1 MTGERTHPPVRLS
14 RFGKNLLAVAV
25 GVLLVLAT
33 EVVLSVVG
41 VGRLADEDPFVG
53 FAGSSPLFVPV
64 PGGGGTGYHLNP
76 AKARYFNPQTFR
88 VPKADGTFRIFSFGG
103 STTYGR
109 PYIDQT
115 SFSAWLGKLL
125 SFHDPGR
132 TYESI
137 NAGGISYASYRVV
150 RLMDELTRFQPD
162 LYVVYSG
169 HNEFLEARTFKDL
182 RDEPPA
188 LRTAR
193 AVLHRSRIYSLLYR
207 GILPLVRTDAS
218 RERTILGEEVSA
230 TLEQIG
236 GPDLYRRD
244 PVFREGVVRQYRYNL
259 ERMVRL
265 CRERGIP
272 LVLCTTPSNL
282 SGVSPF
288 KSEPRPGI
296 TPSRHQEWERRCGE
310 GRVFLEAGQPDRAL
324 ESLSQAEEI
333 DDRYAMLHFLKG
345 KALQQLGRHEEAYR
359 AYVRAKEEDIV
370 PLRSLEAF
378 NQAVRAVSRAEGVV
392 LADVA
397 ARFEAESPGGIPGPA
412 LFVDHVHP
420 TLKGQQLIAWV
431 VATAI
436 ADAGLAP
443 VTPDAWRAGKA
454 GAMRM
459 LSTGYDRISSRY
471 RSMGLWGVGRVFHW
485 AGKYPEAYDALLRA

>member
-1 MTGERTHPPVRLS
+1 MVDA
-14 RFGKNLLAVAV
+14 KMDLLWF

-33 EVVLSVVG
+33 EAVLSVVG

-53 FAGSSPLFVPV
+53 FAGSSPLFVPT
-64 PGGGGTGYHLNP
+64 PDGDGTDYHLNP
-76 AKARYFNPQTFR
+76 AKARYFNPRTFR
-88 VPKADGTFRIFSFGG
+88 VPKPDGTVRIFSFGG

-115 SFSAWLGKLL
+115 SFPAWLGKLL
-125 SFHDPGR
+125 AFHDPDR

-150 RLMDELTRFQPD
+150 RLMDELSRFQPD

-193 AVLHRSRIYSLLYR
+193 AVLHRSRLYSLLYR
-207 GILPLVRTDAS
+207 GILPLGQADVS
-218 RERTILGEEVSA
+218 GERTVLGEEVSA
-230 TLEQIG
+230 TLERIG

-244 PVFREGVVRQYRYNL
+244 PAFREGVVRQYRYNL

-265 CRERGIP
+265 CRGKGIP

-288 KSEPRPGI
+288 KSEHRPGL
-296 TPSRHQEWERRCGE
+296 TPDQRREWERRYGE
-310 GRVFLEAGQPDRAL
+310 GRGLLEAGQPGRAL
-324 ESLSQAEEI
+324 ASLRQAEEI
-333 DDRYAMLHFLKG
+333 DDRYALLHFLKG

-359 AYVRAKEEDIV
+359 AMEEDPEIRPFEGDEPAYV
-370 PLRSLEAF
+370 LSW
-378 NQAVRAVSRAEGVV
+378 AE
-392 LADVA
+392 
-397 ARFEAESPGGIPGPA
+397 EGGIP
-412 LFVDHVHP
+412 
-420 TLKGQQLIAWV
+420 
-431 VATAI
+431 
-436 ADAGLAP
+436 
-443 VTPDAWRAGKA
+443 
-454 GAMRM
+454 
-459 LSTGYDRISSRY
+459 
-471 RSMGLWGVGRVFHW
+471 
-485 AGKYPEAYDALLRA
+485 